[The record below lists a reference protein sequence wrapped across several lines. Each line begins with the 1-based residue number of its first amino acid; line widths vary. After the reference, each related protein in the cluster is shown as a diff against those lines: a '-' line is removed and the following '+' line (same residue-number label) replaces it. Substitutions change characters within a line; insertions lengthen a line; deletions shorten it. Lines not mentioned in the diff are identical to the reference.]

1 MVMTLKKNYH
11 YLQFFTVIIVIL
23 CVVLYG
29 INSFITKKESLKK
42 LEEEKNKE
50 FDEKSTIEYKANQ
63 TIRVKYSKTGNVVA
77 MDINDYLRGVVPS
90 EMPPSYNIE
99 ALKAQA
105 IVARTYTYKKMMTH
119 GEGEEAD
126 MCDNHTHC
134 QAFYDKDTLFSI
146 WRKRGFSEDLIKEYW
161 NKINEAVVSTQN
173 QVITYNGEYIKAFF
187 HASSPYKTEN
197 IDQIWGG
204 EKLPYLV
211 SVENEEKE
219 DYQNRTSCVKVT
231 FDDFKSK
238 IKEKYGKN
246 VTDDECRN
254 ACINEYTTSGRI
266 KNIKCGELVISAEN
280 LRVLFS
286 LKSTDFKL
294 DIEDNNLVF
303 NVTGY
308 GHGIGMSQVGA
319 DTYANKGYGYED
331 IIKHYYTGVEI
342 TTLSSN

>member
-1 MVMTLKKNYH
+1 MKSNYH
-11 YLQFFTVIIVIL
+11 FLQYFTITIIIL
-23 CVVLYG
+23 CVILFG
-29 INSFITKKESLKK
+29 INSYINKKEISKK
-42 LEEEKNKE
+42 KEEEKNNE
-50 FDEKSTIEYKANQ
+50 FDEENTIEYKANQ
-63 TIRVKYSKTGNVVA
+63 TIRVKYTKTGEVVA

-90 EMPPSYNIE
+90 EMPPSYDIE
-99 ALKAQA
+99 ALKAQTV
-105 IVARTYTYKKMMTH
+105 VARTYTYKKMMSK
-119 GEGEEAD
+119 GEGEYAD

-134 QAFYDKDTLFSI
+134 QAFYDKETLFSI
-146 WRKRGFSEDLIKEYW
+146 WRKRGFGEELIKEYW
-161 NKINEAVVSTQN
+161 SKINEAVVSTQN

-219 DYQNRTSCVKVT
+219 DYANRTSQVIVNFSDFISKV
-231 FDDFKSK
+231 
-238 IKEKYGKN
+238 KEKYGN
-246 VTDDECRN
+246 NITNEECKST
-254 ACINEYTTSGRI
+254 CINEYTTSGRV
-266 KNIKCGELVISAEN
+266 KNINVGNVVVSAEN
-280 LRVLFS
+280 LRTMFA

-294 DIEDNNLVF
+294 EVKEDCLVF

-319 DTYANKGYGYED
+319 DTYASKGYTYID

-342 TTLSSN
+342 ETLDTN